1 MQTKGRRH
9 LSIVFL
15 ASMLAMTCADA
26 GAQALPSEPLTF
38 GTGWF
43 TLGADVSATASC
55 ASVQGNTSH
64 CTTDTGFFNYTDY
77 QHSALRMLVV
87 GITSEVKAG
96 DRVSVLAEIRSE
108 NGGLPDPYAL
118 YVRVRPWLTHGFDIQ
133 AGRVPPTFGAFARR
147 HYPYDNLL
155 IGYPLAYQYLTSLRA
170 DALPANADELLR
182 MRGRGWLSNFSIGN
196 PAPDNGLPLVHAFRW
211 DTGLQMHAANQRA
224 EATVAVTTGTL
235 ANPLVGDDNGGRQ
248 IAGRVVVRP
257 FTGLVTGA
265 SAARGP
271 FVTTDAL
278 RMGGIEGRASDFT
291 QTAWGADAEYSRGY
305 YLLRF
310 EAIVSD
316 WRLPLVR
323 TPAIDM
329 PLRAVSTSVEGRYK
343 IRPGL
348 YVAARSDHLTF
359 STVTGVLR
367 HDGWDAPVTRLEV
380 GGGYSLQRN
389 VTLKLAYQH
398 NTRQT
403 TRAGTADAGAL
414 QLVYWF

>member
-9 LSIVFL
+9 ASIVFL
-15 ASMLAMTCADA
+15 ASMLVMTCSEA

-77 QHSALRMLVV
+77 QHSALRMLII

-108 NGGLPDPYAL
+108 NGGVPDPYAL
-118 YVRVRPWLTHGFDIQ
+118 YVRVRPWPTHGFDIQ

-211 DTGLQMHAANQRA
+211 DTGLQVHAANPRA

-291 QTAWGADAEYSRGY
+291 QTAWGADAEYSRAY

-359 STVTGVLR
+359 SKVTGALR

-403 TRAGTADAGAL
+403 TRAGAADAAAM

>member
-1 MQTKGRRH
+1 MHTRARRH
-9 LSIVFL
+9 VFIVFL
-15 ASMLAMTCADA
+15 AALLALRGA
-26 GAQALPSEPLTF
+26 GAEAQVLPSEPLTF
-38 GTGWF
+38 GTNWL
-43 TLGADVSATASC
+43 TVGADVSATASC

-77 QHSALRMLVV
+77 QHSALRMLIA
-87 GITSEVKAG
+87 GITTEVKAG

-108 NGGLPDPYAL
+108 NGGWPDPYAL
-118 YVRVRPWLTHGFDIQ
+118 YVRVRPFPTHGFDIQ

-147 HYPYDNLL
+147 HYAYDNLL
-155 IGYPLAYQYLTSLRA
+155 IGYPLAYQYLTSIRS

-182 MRGRGWLSNFSIGN
+182 MRGRGWLSNFSVGN
-196 PAPDNGLPLVHAFRW
+196 PDADNGLPLVHAFRW
-211 DTGLQMHAANQRA
+211 DTGVQVHGGNQRA
-224 EATVAVTTGTL
+224 EGTIAVTTGTL
-235 ANPLVGDDNGGRQ
+235 ANPLVGDDNSGRQ
-248 IAGRVVVRP
+248 IAGRVVFRP
-257 FTGLVTGA
+257 VAGLIAGA

-271 FVTTDAL
+271 FVTTEAL
-278 RMGGIEGRASDFT
+278 RMGGIEGSASDFT

-305 YLLRF
+305 YLVRF

-323 TPAIDM
+323 TPTIDM

-359 STVTGVLR
+359 SQVTGALR
-367 HDGWDAPVTRLEV
+367 NDGWDAPVTRLEV
-380 GGGYSLQRN
+380 GGGYSVQRN
-389 VTLKLAYQH
+389 VMLKLAYQH

-403 TRAGTADAGAL
+403 TRAAAADAAAL